1 MSVAVTWL
9 AVVRLAASLSAR
21 GYERSEASALQAPN
35 FFWCDHER
43 VEAIKALPM
52 LQLGFVCVSRAAT
65 AEHAR
70 RLAAVAE
77 FCERYSDWAVCLCVD
92 SRDNVKRD
100 ADSGLPR

>member
-21 GYERSEASALQAPN
+21 CYERSKASALQTPN
-35 FFWCDHER
+35 FLWCDHER
-43 VEAIKALPM
+43 VEAIKAVAI

-77 FCERYSDWAVCLCVD
+77 FCERCDWAVCLCVD